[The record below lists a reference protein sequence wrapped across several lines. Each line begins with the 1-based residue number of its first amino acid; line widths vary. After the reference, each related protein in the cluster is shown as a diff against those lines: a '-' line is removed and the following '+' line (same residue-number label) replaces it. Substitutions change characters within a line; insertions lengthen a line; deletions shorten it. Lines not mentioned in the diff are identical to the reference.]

1 MFFESCENQLNCSSN
16 SSNSAFTSESMVE
29 DISLDFSTSSSV
41 SLVVG
46 WNEECDPEE
55 VLLKSD
61 IIGV

>member
-1 MFFESCENQLNCSSN
+1 
-16 SSNSAFTSESMVE
+16 MVE

-46 WNEECDPEE
+46 WNEESDPEE
-55 VLLKSD
+55 VLLKSH

>member
-1 MFFESCENQLNCSSN
+1 
-16 SSNSAFTSESMVE
+16 MVE
-29 DISLDFSTSSSV
+29 DISIDFSTSSSV

-61 IIGV
+61 INGV